1 MESSGGGGRDAG
13 GHPILGSRQER
24 TVGETAGLGLAPVQ
38 KDRPCGQWDLKWK
51 HESLFKRV
59 FKGRPLRELL
69 EAGLIKMGRRGRSG
83 EQASLHRG
91 ASGVTRWPIHGHC
104 H

>member
-1 MESSGGGGRDAG
+1 MNPHSKSLICLTLKKEVNRMQAY
-13 GHPILGSRQER
+13 R
-24 TVGETAGLGLAPVQ
+24 ALAPVQ